1 MPFSNLEAAID
12 SPPPLIE
19 DTLSQVVKNEVS
31 LCCQGKPKTGTTE
44 PNLPKNNSPKASD
57 ESVLSRCTGRPT
69 IQSFMNHIS
78 TLYARKQQLELQKQ
92 QQENFGKFQLFMQ
105 QGQHMLARQQL
116 ARNQDAKG
124 LPFSQ
129 PQLTPVGNPFLQQRK
144 QTTLNPFSQQAIP
157 ISLQNPTEQ
166 KNTNAG
172 VETKVPKVRKVMKG
186 GVLVSMPINAR
197 HPPGGRGGGQPPR
210 GEGGSV
216 LNDKTAG
223 LGRGNILDDILAR
236 SQENKEK
243 VVVTRKKA
251 AIPKTGKLSFPQK
264 AEETAHTLEQQK
276 VHNICDDPSNGGNI
290 NAEKAEVTANV
301 KKSART
307 KEILASVECKLQEG
321 SFESNEFSGPKSEV
335 TKQCKIKPTVISDSN
350 SKQYH
355 INERK
360 PEDKPDLFD
369 RCTDNNANQSKTDI
383 NPELQSADSCCT
395 VKQNKVEDIAKQ
407 STNDNQQ
414 DSTSINSVPGLLSP
428 DGDRQFNSSP
438 RQENNDLH
446 ESKTPGSNN
455 GEEQFESDISHEL
468 GLQSPCS
475 LSGDL
480 AIDMESDSDNE
491 LSTTPSQRAKKRQ
504 RYSSLTSE
512 SSTEALQ
519 VSSFD
524 WIRNLSQKLGDAE
537 SIEQG
542 IIIHHH
548 HPPSS
553 SSTTIHNHPQ
563 SSSSTIIIHHHLP
576 PSSSTIIL
584 HHHHSPSSST
594 IIHHHHHPP
603 SFSTIIHHHH

>member
-1 MPFSNLEAAID
+1 MVEVMPFSKLEAAID
-12 SPPPLIE
+12 SPPPLIG
-19 DTLSQVVKNEVS
+19 DSLSQVVKNEVP
-31 LCCQGKPKTGTTE
+31 LFCQGKPKIGTPE
-44 PNLPKNNSPKASD
+44 PNLPKNNSPKASN

-78 TLYARKQQLELQKQ
+78 TLYARKQQMEHQKQ
-92 QQENFGKFQLFMQ
+92 QQFHLFMQ

-116 ARNQDAKG
+116 ARNQDAKSP
-124 LPFSQ
+124 PFSHQQ
-129 PQLTPVGNPFLQQRK
+129 PTPNGNPFLQQQK
-144 QTTLNPFSQQAIP
+144 QTTLNPFTQQAVP

-166 KNTNAG
+166 KKTNAG

-197 HPPGGRGGGQPPR
+197 HTPGGTGGGQPPR

-223 LGRGNILDDILAR
+223 LARGNILDDILAR

-251 AIPKTGKLSFPQK
+251 VIAKTGKLPFSQK
-264 AEETAHTLEQQK
+264 AEETAHTHEQQK
-276 VHNICDDPSNGGNI
+276 AQNIGEESSNGGNI

-301 KKSART
+301 KKSARA

-335 TKQCKIKPTVISDSN
+335 KKQCKIKPIVISDSN

-369 RCTDNNANQSKTDI
+369 RCTDDNANQSKKDI
-383 NPELQSADSCCT
+383 DPELQSTHSCYT
-395 VKQNKVEDIAKQ
+395 VKQNKVEDMSMQ

-414 DSTSINSVPGLLSP
+414 DSTSINPVLRLLPP
-428 DGDRQFNSSP
+428 DGDGQINSSP
-438 RQENNDLH
+438 GQGNDLH

-468 GLQSPCS
+468 GLQSPRS

-480 AIDMESDSDNE
+480 VTDMESDSDNE
-491 LSTTPSQRAKKRQ
+491 LNTTPSQRTKKRQ

-512 SSTEALQ
+512 SSSEALQ

-542 IIIHHH
+542 IN
-548 HPPSS
+548 SR
-553 SSTTIHNHPQ
+553 
-563 SSSSTIIIHHHLP
+563 
-576 PSSSTIIL
+576 
-584 HHHHSPSSST
+584 
-594 IIHHHHHPP
+594 
-603 SFSTIIHHHH
+603 